1 MSNNEANEIKPAY
14 FAIIPARVR
23 YAPELPPNAKL
34 LYGEIT
40 ALCNDRGYCW
50 AGNEYF
56 ADLYGVKKN
65 TISDWVSA
73 LVKNNFLA
81 REIIYKSGT
90 REIEK
95 RVLRLTEALPLYDK
109 NRIGYTINSDEPI
122 RKKPKENNTM
132 NSIFITEVINR
143 DYPNNTDF
151 IPLVIDWIEY
161 KKSEKKQSYKTEKS
175 LKTFINR
182 LIKLSDGVFE
192 KAKELIETSIAN
204 NWSGLFA
211 SSSKTYP
218 NQAQSERRNSEG
230 FKTGSQLYRGL

>member
-1 MSNNEANEIKPAY
+1 MSNREPNEPKPAY

-40 ALCNDRGYCW
+40 ALCNEKGYCW

-56 ADLYGVKKN
+56 ADLYRVKRN
-65 TISDWVSA
+65 TISDWISI

-90 REIEK
+90 KEIDK

-109 NRIGYTINSDEPI
+109 NRIGYPVNSDDPI

-132 NSIFITEVINR
+132 NSVFITEVINR
-143 DYPNNTDF
+143 DYEKYKNF
-151 IPLVIDWIEY
+151 LSLILDWVEY
-161 KKSEKKQSYKTEKS
+161 KKTEKKQSYKTEKG
-175 LKTFINR
+175 LKAFINR
-182 LIKLSDGVFE
+182 LIKISSGNIE
-192 KAKELIETSIAN
+192 KAKEIVETSMAN
-204 NWSGLFA
+204 NWSGIFA
-211 SSSKTYP
+211 PNSKP
-218 NQAQSERRNSEG
+218 KDNEKRNSGG
-230 FKTGSQLYRGL
+230 FTSGSQLYGGQ